1 MRAVF
6 KNYSGKEANLLDLLE
21 KNKGKVEKLIWG
33 VMGFVAHSLVQ
44 RSLTEGSRYQ
54 SL

>member
-1 MRAVF
+1 VPWS

-21 KNKGKVEKLIWG
+21 KNKGKVEKLIRG
-33 VMGFVAHSLVQ
+33 IVGFVAHSLVHA
-44 RSLTEGSRYQ
+44 LTEGSRYQ